1 MRLRPYQERSV
12 AAVKGAFRAGARRI
26 VLVAPTGA
34 GKTAMGVAVVSGAL
48 AKGRRVLW
56 LAHRRELVGQ
66 ASARLD
72 LVGATAHGVLLAG
85 HPRANPTAPI
95 QVGSVQTLTARGDRP
110 PADIIILDEA
120 HHAVAATWRDLAAAY
135 PNAEMVLGL
144 TATPERGDRTPLGD
158 VFQALVAEIRMR
170 ELLDGGFLVPCD
182 VIAPAAPQDEL
193 AEDPLDALAKHA
205 KGRPAILFGSSVA
218 HAQELAAAA
227 RRRGLRAECVDG
239 ATATDKREEALAAF
253 AAGRLDL
260 ITNVFVLTE
269 GFDAPRAEV
278 CILARGCSA
287 TGTYLQM
294 VGRVLRPSP
303 ATGKRRAMLID
314 LRGLVHV
321 HGLPSDEHTYS
332 LTGRAIR
339 SSATADETIPPLRQC
354 GACAAI
360 FRWAPECPRCGARQ
374 PPRPAPKVKRAP
386 LAQINAARV
395 IPDEVKKRKYDEL
408 VATCRAR
415 GYQFGWVRARFRGIY
430 GHDPMWSSTRRSEAS
445 GA

>member
-34 GKTAMGVAVVSGAL
+34 GKTVMGVAVVSGAL

-95 QVGSVQTLTARGDRP
+95 QVASVQTLTVRGSSALP

-120 HHAVAATWRDLAAAY
+120 HHAVAATWRELAAAY

-205 KGRPAILFGSSVA
+205 PGRPAILFGSSVA

-239 ATATDKREEALAAF
+239 ATATDKREAALAAF

-321 HGLPSDEHTYS
+321 HGMPDDERTYS

-339 SSATADETIPPLRQC
+339 SSGTAEDVAPLRQC
-354 GACAAI
+354 QACGAT

-374 PPRPAPKVKRAP
+374 PPRPAPRVKRAP
-386 LAQINAARV
+386 LAAVTAAQIVPMAA
-395 IPDEVKKRKYDEL
+395 KRAHFDALAK
-408 VATCRAR
+408 TCRER
-415 GYQFGWVRARFRGIY
+415 RYSPKWVGVQFKQRF
-430 GHDPMWSSTRRSEAS
+430 GHWPPWPMPSEARS
-445 GA
+445 A

>member
-1 MRLRPYQERSV
+1 MRLRPYQERSI
-12 AAVKGAFRAGARRI
+12 AAVRAAYCAGARRV

-34 GKTAMGVAVVSGAL
+34 GKTAMGVGVVSGAL

-85 HPRANPTAPI
+85 HPRQAPAAPI
-95 QVGSVQTLTARGDRP
+95 QVASVQTLTARGSSALP

-135 PNAEMVLGL
+135 PRAELVLGL

-158 VFQALVAEIRMR
+158 VFQALVAEIRMS
-170 ELLDGGFLVPCD
+170 ELLEGGFLVPCD
-182 VIAPAAPQDEL
+182 VVAPAKAQDDL

-205 KGRPAILFGSSVA
+205 PGRPAILFGASVA
-218 HAQELAAAA
+218 HAQELAEQA

-239 ATATDKREEALAAF
+239 ATATDKREAALAAF
-253 AAGRLDL
+253 SAGRLDV

-278 CILARGCSA
+278 CVLARGCSA

-303 ATGKRRAMLID
+303 NTGKRRAMLID

-321 HGLPSDEHTYS
+321 HGMPDDERAYS

-339 SSATADETIPPLRQC
+339 VGAEDLPPLRQC
-354 GACAAI
+354 RACGAT
-360 FRWAPECPRCGARQ
+360 FRWRPACPRCGATQ
-374 PPRPAPKVKRAP
+374 PPRPAPRVKRAAIAQVTTASIVP
-386 LAQINAARV
+386 AHVKRSFFDDLAR
-395 IPDEVKKRKYDEL
+395 
-408 VATCRAR
+408 RAR
-415 GYQFGWVRARFRGIY
+415 ERGWNPKAVGVQFKQRF
-430 GHDPMWSSTRRSEAS
+430 GHWPPWPLPSSSEARR
-445 GA
+445 A